1 LDTTVDNIGNG
12 ADRYNI
18 IVNSIT
24 DSSGN
29 SQVWDIEIPRM
40 LFQELDRDES
50 QTVPI
55 MLNMPEMAH
64 AGQYTVTLHV
74 LSEETYEGTKLRD
87 IIQLQIEIIEFHDMR
102 IEVDPMV
109 ESRIKTTAPGR
120 IVRFTMNITNFGNVN
135 DQPTL
140 HNYTLYDRDD
150 PYSWQTSP
158 SMGPLLDNWV
168 ISYALLEDFDTEYP
182 IERPCSVQILG
193 EDPPEGCYLSA
204 RTNAITMPVMEA
216 YSTLQIVVII
226 QIEPTAKLTN
236 REIGIK
242 VFSDFGSSEAGGDHD
257 ETAVW
262 DDSCTLDANKD
273 GLPDNYRPNCDTN
286 EQIIELRLR
295 APDLKIMAVNVED
308 YTGEVGE
315 MLSVNVEIVNAGNS
329 HATDV
334 NIILCVNQS
343 PSDIKRNGCDEDNIV
358 YRQIVEAIMPCD
370 NPQSLP
376 EPCDGSEPP
385 QIALLYMVEAGNHDV
400 VVVVDPDNVIV
411 ETDESINSNIK
422 KVSQKMGSNL
432 GILDVGIEIVAQYT
446 VPTIILGATIA
457 LVGVVAVV
465 MWSRREEAKIRF
477 AEKSSMLSNLDDED
491 MVF

>member
-1 LDTTVDNIGNG
+1 
-12 ADRYNI
+12 
-18 IVNSIT
+18 
-24 DSSGN
+24 
-29 SQVWDIEIPRM
+29 
-40 LFQELDRDES
+40 
-50 QTVPI
+50 
-55 MLNMPEMAH
+55 
-64 AGQYTVTLHV
+64 
-74 LSEETYEGTKLRD
+74 
-87 IIQLQIEIIEFHDMR
+87 
-102 IEVDPMV
+102 
-109 ESRIKTTAPGR
+109 
-120 IVRFTMNITNFGNVN
+120 
-135 DQPTL
+135 
-140 HNYTLYDRDD
+140 
-150 PYSWQTSP
+150 
-158 SMGPLLDNWV
+158 MGPLLDNWV

-193 EDPPEGCYLSA
+193 DDPPEGCYLSA

-226 QIEPTAKLTN
+226 QIEPTAKLAN

-242 VFSDFGSSEAGGDHD
+242 ILSDFGSSEAGGDHD

-273 GLPDNYRPNCDTN
+273 GLPDNFRPNCDTN

-295 APDLKIMAVNVED
+295 APDLKIVAIIVD
-308 YTGEVGE
+308 KFTGEVGE
-315 MLSVNVEIVNAGNS
+315 MLSVNVEIVNAGNT

-334 NIILCVNQS
+334 NIILCVDQS

-358 YRQIVEAIMPCD
+358 YRQIVQAIMPCD
-370 NPQSLP
+370 NPQTTP
-376 EPCDGSEPP
+376 PCDGSEPP

-400 VVVVDPDNVIV
+400 VVVVDPDNIIV
-411 ETDESINSNIK
+411 ETDESIDSNIK
-422 KVSQKMGSNL
+422 KVSKKMGSNL

-446 VPTIILGATIA
+446 VPTIILGATIS

-465 MWSRREEAKIRF
+465 MWSRREEAKIRY

>member
-1 LDTTVDNIGNG
+1 
-12 ADRYNI
+12 
-18 IVNSIT
+18 
-24 DSSGN
+24 
-29 SQVWDIEIPRM
+29 
-40 LFQELDRDES
+40 
-50 QTVPI
+50 
-55 MLNMPEMAH
+55 
-64 AGQYTVTLHV
+64 
-74 LSEETYEGTKLRD
+74 
-87 IIQLQIEIIEFHDMR
+87 
-102 IEVDPMV
+102 
-109 ESRIKTTAPGR
+109 
-120 IVRFTMNITNFGNVN
+120 
-135 DQPTL
+135 
-140 HNYTLYDRDD
+140 
-150 PYSWQTSP
+150 
-158 SMGPLLDNWV
+158 
-168 ISYALLEDFDTEYP
+168 
-182 IERPCSVQILG
+182 
-193 EDPPEGCYLSA
+193 
-204 RTNAITMPVMEA
+204 
-216 YSTLQIVVII
+216 
-226 QIEPTAKLTN
+226 
-236 REIGIK
+236 
-242 VFSDFGSSEAGGDHD
+242 
-257 ETAVW
+257 
-262 DDSCTLDANKD
+262 
-273 GLPDNYRPNCDTN
+273 LPDNYHPNCDTN

-295 APDLKIMAVNVED
+295 APDLKIVAVNVED

-334 NIILCVNQS
+334 NIILCVDQS